1 MIHDEVTLD
10 KESDRACAD
19 HDHDQKWIK
28 GDPKSLKN
36 GSKVDDG
43 LAMAGGEGGCGESDR
58 IMYRQYHRY
67 SSRQCPQII
76 AITRM
81 MRTEMNALKLKRNCN
96 AVSESHNTQGSFF
109 ARAFRS
115 SLRNNLIFITSH

>member
-1 MIHDEVTLD
+1 MTHDEVTLD
-10 KESDRACAD
+10 KESERACAERD
-19 HDHDQKWIK
+19 PDQKWIK
-28 GDPKSLKN
+28 GDPKYLKS

-81 MRTEMNALKLKRNCN
+81 MRITMTGMNLKEIVMLH
-96 AVSESHNTQGSFF
+96 VSVIPKAQF
-109 ARAFRS
+109 
-115 SLRNNLIFITSH
+115 SLVRFVLH